1 MRRAVPMLF
10 LMVGGGALALLAAIA
25 IFFLSTGN
33 GVGRTLTHE
42 EYMRLSSG
50 VAARLMKDRET
61 PIAEVCEAVGVFRA
75 TLYRYLKPDG
85 TLRQLLKTPP
95 A

>member
-1 MRRAVPMLF
+1 
-10 LMVGGGALALLAAIA
+10 
-25 IFFLSTGN
+25 
-33 GVGRTLTHE
+33 
-42 EYMRLSSG
+42 MRLSSG

>member
-1 MRRAVPMLF
+1 MLF

-33 GVGRTLTHE
+33 SVGRTLTHE

-50 VAARLMKDRET
+50 VATRLMKDRET
-61 PIAEVCEAVGVFRA
+61 PIAEVCEAVGVSRA

-85 TLRQLLKTPP
+85 TLRQLLKTPS